1 MVNHV
6 LVAVDDSEPASHAL
20 EFTVTEHADAKITA
34 LHVIDSRN
42 LYGATGF
49 EDGMIDYGAV
59 IEAQEKRTE
68 RLLDEM
74 RERAESHGVDIET
87 DHVVGQVSRSVLSY
101 ADEHDVDHIVVG
113 SHGRKGAT
121 RVLLGSVAERITR
134 RSPVPVT
141 VVR

>member
-6 LVAVDDSEPASHAL
+6 LVAVDDSDPAAHAL
-20 EFTVTEHADAKITA
+20 EFAVTEHADAKITA
-34 LHVIDSRN
+34 LHVIDPRSV
-42 LYGATGF
+42 YGAVGF
-49 EDGMIDYGAV
+49 EDGVIDYGAV
-59 IEAQEKRTE
+59 IEAQQARAE
-68 RLLDEM
+68 RLLDGM
-74 RERAESHGVDIET
+74 REHVDDHGVDIET